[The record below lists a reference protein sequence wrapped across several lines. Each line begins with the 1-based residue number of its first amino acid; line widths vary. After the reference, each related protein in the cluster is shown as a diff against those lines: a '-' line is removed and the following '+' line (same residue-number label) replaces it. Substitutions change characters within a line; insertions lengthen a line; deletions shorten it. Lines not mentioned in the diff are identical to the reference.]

1 MSTSAQEIARNAAIA
16 DAEKPSQVGAFISV
30 DVDRENRV
38 STFLFDADLAG
49 YKGWRWCVT
58 IAEIEDG
65 ATPTICDVVVIPG
78 PESLLAPEW
87 VEYRDRILPED
98 IQPGVIVPSIL
109 DDTRLVPGVHS
120 LIQDEDLDPSQVFD
134 LGLSRAR
141 VLSIEGR
148 DQASKRWY
156 A

>member
-58 IAEIEDG
+58 VAEVEDG
-65 ATPTICDVVVIPG
+65 ATPTIC
-78 PESLLAPEW
+78 L
-87 VEYRDRILPED
+87 
-98 IQPGVIVPSIL
+98 
-109 DDTRLVPGVHS
+109 S
-120 LIQDEDLDPSQVFD
+120 LIH
-134 LGLSRAR
+134 
-141 VLSIEGR
+141 I
-148 DQASKRWY
+148 
-156 A
+156 